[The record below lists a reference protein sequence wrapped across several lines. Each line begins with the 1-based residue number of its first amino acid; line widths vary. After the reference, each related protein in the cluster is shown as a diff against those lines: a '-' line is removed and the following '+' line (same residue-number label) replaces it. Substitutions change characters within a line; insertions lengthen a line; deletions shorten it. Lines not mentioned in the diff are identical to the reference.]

1 MGEDFEFTDG
11 AETDVGKGQR
21 ITSGLQEWQAAVG
34 AERDSLA
41 NRRFDGLNS
50 ADQSI
55 GKTCGEMWQ
64 PRAVAESTSS
74 VSPGLREN
82 RKAGME
88 PIMRIVMASNETP
101 TRAMNIHHGVGWEG
115 SFDPST
121 AEIIRCDEANRRT
134 PWLRPP
140 AQ

>member
-1 MGEDFEFTDG
+1 MG
-11 AETDVGKGQR
+11 R
-21 ITSGLQEWQAAVG
+21 I
-34 AERDSLA
+34 
-41 NRRFDGLNS
+41 LNS
-50 ADQSI
+50 QTAPKPTSARATHHQWLARVAGRGWRRKRFPREPALRRIKFRRQSI

-82 RKAGME
+82 RNEGME

-101 TRAMNIHHGVGWEG
+101 ARAMNIHQGVGWES

-134 PWLRPP
+134 PRLRPP